1 VAFRS
6 VFSPKLTNGS
16 GMWDHIL
23 EGCILETPFSYMG
36 YSHCAI
42 PYVESFLTVQGG
54 ERHVLGWDL
63 MIPISL
69 SLWY

>member
-1 VAFRS
+1 
-6 VFSPKLTNGS
+6 
-16 GMWDHIL
+16 MWDHIL

-54 ERHVLGWDL
+54 ERRAGVGSHDSHQTLPLVLTSTVTKQPRFPL
-63 MIPISL
+63 CPC
-69 SLWY
+69 